1 MHLRKH
7 SSDKNICYYILKLN
21 YGYRHYGEQMINY
34 FMIWMLNGNGKFSF
48 SNGLHCWCLSVT
60 TEKAKDNIVSES
72 ISFHPESA
80 MT

>member
-34 FMIWMLNGNGKFSF
+34 FMIWMLNRKGKFPS
-48 SNGLHCWCLSVT
+48 LMDYTADAL
-60 TEKAKDNIVSES
+60 ADYRES
-72 ISFHPESA
+72 
-80 MT
+80 